1 MISLN
6 RVIVVGNLTRDPEL
20 KVTASNRRFT
30 IMTVA
35 VNDFW
40 KNQNGELVKKATYLS
55 VIAWGS
61 LAENCVK
68 YLKKGRSVMVEG
80 RIETD
85 KYEDKNGVKQNVTRI
100 NCSNI
105 LFLESSSRKANE
117 EEEEE
122 EEEDSCEQPAY
133 TTKSKNSVPKKV
145 IKKRVEE
152 TADALIL

>member
-35 VNDFW
+35 INDFW
-40 KNQNGELVKKATYLS
+40 KNQNGELTKKTTYLS

-105 LFLESSSRKANE
+105 LFLENSSKKENE
-117 EEEEE
+117 EEENSTHSEN
-122 EEEDSCEQPAY
+122 PAY
-133 TTKSKNSVPKKV
+133 TTKSKNSTSAPRKV
-145 IKKRVEE
+145 IKRKVEE
-152 TADALIL
+152 EAEALIL

>member
-20 KVTASNRRFT
+20 KVTTSNRKFT
-30 IMTVA
+30 MMTVA

-40 KNQNGELVKKATYLS
+40 KNQNGELVKKATYLN
-55 VIAWGS
+55 VVAWGS

-85 KYEDKNGVKQNVTRI
+85 KYEDRNGIKQNVTRI
-100 NCSNI
+100 NCTNI
-105 LFLESSSRKANE
+105 LFLENSGRKDS
-117 EEEEE
+117 
-122 EEEDSCEQPAY
+122 EEDSSATYSEQPAY
-133 TTKSKNSVPKKV
+133 AAKSKNSVPRKV
-145 IKKRVEE
+145 VKKRVEE

>member
-35 VNDFW
+35 INDFW
-40 KNQNGELVKKATYLS
+40 KNQNGELTKKTTYLS

-85 KYEDKNGVKQNVTRI
+85 KYEDKNGIKQNVTRI

-105 LFLESSSRKANE
+105 LFLENSSKKENE
-117 EEEEE
+117 EEEDGTYSEK
-122 EEEDSCEQPAY
+122 PAY
-133 TTKSKNSVPKKV
+133 TTKSKNSSSAPRKV
-145 IKKRVEE
+145 IKRKVEE
-152 TADALIL
+152 EAEALIL

>member
-117 EEEEE
+117 EEE
-122 EEEDSCEQPAY
+122 DSCEQPAY

>member
-122 EEEDSCEQPAY
+122 EDSCEQPAY

>member
-30 IMTVA
+30 IMTIA
-35 VNDFW
+35 INDFW
-40 KNQNGELVKKATYLS
+40 KNQNGELTKKTTYLS

-85 KYEDKNGVKQNVTRI
+85 KYEDKNGIKQNVTRI

-105 LFLESSSRKANE
+105 LFLENSSKKENE
-117 EEEEE
+117 EEENSTHSEN
-122 EEEDSCEQPAY
+122 PAY
-133 TTKSKNSVPKKV
+133 TTKSKNSTSAPRKV
-145 IKKRVEE
+145 IKRKVEE
-152 TADALIL
+152 EAEALIL

>member
-35 VNDFW
+35 INDFW
-40 KNQNGELVKKATYLS
+40 KNQNGELTKKTTYLS

-85 KYEDKNGVKQNVTRI
+85 KYEDKNGIKQNVTRI

-105 LFLESSSRKANE
+105 LFLENSSKKENE
-117 EEEEE
+117 EEENSTHSEN
-122 EEEDSCEQPAY
+122 PAY
-133 TTKSKNSVPKKV
+133 TTKSKNSTSAPRKV
-145 IKKRVEE
+145 IKRKVEE
-152 TADALIL
+152 EAEALIL

>member
-35 VNDFW
+35 INDFW
-40 KNQNGELVKKATYLS
+40 KNQNGELVKKTTFLN

-85 KYEDKNGVKQNVTRI
+85 KYEDKNGIKQTVTRI
-100 NCSNI
+100 NCTNI
-105 LFLESSSRKANE
+105 VFLENSTKKDNDANDE
-117 EEEEE
+117 ENTTYSEK
-122 EEEDSCEQPAY
+122 PAY
-133 TTKSKNSVPKKV
+133 STKSKNSVPRKV
-145 IKKRVEE
+145 IKRKTEE
-152 TADALIL
+152 TAESLIL

>member
-85 KYEDKNGVKQNVTRI
+85 RYEDKSGVKQNVTRI

-105 LFLESSSRKANE
+105 LFLENSSRKDNE
-117 EEEEE
+117 D
-122 EEEDSCEQPAY
+122 EDNDNCEQPAY
-133 TTKSKNSVPKKV
+133 TTKSKSSAPKKV

>member
-117 EEEEE
+117 EE
-122 EEEDSCEQPAY
+122 DSCEQPAY